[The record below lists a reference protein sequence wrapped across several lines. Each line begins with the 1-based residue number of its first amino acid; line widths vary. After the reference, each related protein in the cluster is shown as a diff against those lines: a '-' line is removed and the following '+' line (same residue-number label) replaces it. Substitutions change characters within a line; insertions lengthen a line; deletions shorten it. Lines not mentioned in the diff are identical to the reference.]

1 VIAGVLL
8 HLLYPEVL
16 DNAFLAHAWERT
28 WSGGSAGCFG
38 LMGAIAARARRPW
51 VLLGLFAAWEINVVV
66 WYLRQYTPAFHLSA
80 LATGFVAL
88 RYAGPIA
95 DRCLRRS
102 PFQHSPTGR

>member
-1 VIAGVLL
+1 
-8 HLLYPEVL
+8 
-16 DNAFLAHAWERT
+16 
-28 WSGGSAGCFG
+28 
-38 LMGAIAARARRPW
+38 

-95 DRCLRRS
+95 DRCLQRS
-102 PFQHSPTGR
+102 PFRHSPTGG